1 VIRQRNLL
9 PSKLM
14 LHRQWERIT
23 NVIGYSH
30 RVERWYPC
38 MVIGFVL
45 DIKRRHSKSTA
56 PVEGWDVLV
65 LWFGNNQRMYDIFN
79 IKPDTKDWKSL

>member
-1 VIRQRNLL
+1 
-9 PSKLM
+9 
-14 LHRQWERIT
+14 
-23 NVIGYSH
+23 
-30 RVERWYPC
+30 